1 MGEYY
6 RWVNV
11 DKKEYLCQASLTLGI
26 SGMNHWSETMNFSA
40 HFEICFQKSGQETM
54 FFGWAMKKGF
64 HKMLIM

>member
-1 MGEYY
+1 
-6 RWVNV
+6 
-11 DKKEYLCQASLTLGI
+11 
-26 SGMNHWSETMNFSA
+26 MNFSS